1 MQKPSIDNRSET
13 ARRTEK
19 PGEFSHY
26 YLNFLALFGRE
37 RRVEDIAELA
47 RQAVSS
53 RDRHIDR
60 FGRQIADLHDFYRTR
75 HGGKDGRA
83 DEDPAPLLGGWEACD
98 LSKVRSEHG
107 GLLIA
112 LFHYGH
118 HRQVFYDLAVTGVPF
133 LAPVAKQSY
142 FECLQIGRVSTR
154 RFEHA
159 FQLIEVESP
168 RVGRDLLKGMRSGR
182 VGLIYVDGNMGPD
195 GHKLEEGGL
204 DVDFF
209 GRRIRVKEGIARL
222 AHGLGVPVL
231 PLFVEA
237 RNNEER
243 VAFEPLLYPMAKARA
258 SASELESSRQRMM
271 QTLYQH
277 LEDRVRRSPSL
288 WEFAFCLHRWIVQR
302 ERQALR
308 PVLSHDLPER
318 LTVHPAEVALFER
331 DGRQYW
337 VHVGLQLAFQLP
349 VWARGLYGFLSA
361 RPREANETE
370 KWLER
375 EGPGAGRARA
385 LLVELHA
392 RDLVIAA
399 DFKG

>member
-1 MQKPSIDNRSET
+1 MPTPSIDDCPET
-13 ARRTEK
+13 ERRVER

-37 RRVEDIAELA
+37 RRVQDIVELA

-60 FGRQIADLHDFYRTR
+60 FGRHLAELREFYRAQPR
-75 HGGKDGRA
+75 SEDGRA
-83 DEDPAPLLGGWEACD
+83 NEDPEPMLRGWGACD
-98 LSKVRSEHG
+98 LAKMQNEHG

-118 HRQVFYDLAVTGVPF
+118 HRQVFYDLAVKGVPF
-133 LAPVAKQSY
+133 LAPVAKRSY
-142 FECLQIGRVSTR
+142 FECLQIGRMSTR

-159 FQLIEVESP
+159 FRLIEVESP
-168 RVGRDLLKGMRSGR
+168 RVGRDLLKGLRAGR

-195 GHKLEEGGL
+195 GHKLEEGGV

-209 GRRIRVKEGIARL
+209 GRRIRVKEGVARL

-231 PLFVEA
+231 PLFVEP
-237 RNNEER
+237 RENEDR
-243 VAFEPLLYPMAKARA
+243 VAFGALLHPLPKAKA
-258 SASELESSRQRMM
+258 SAADLESSRQGMM
-271 QTLYQH
+271 QELYRH

-288 WEFAFCLHRWIVQR
+288 WEFAFCLHRWIVPSGRHTQR
-302 ERQALR
+302 APLG
-308 PVLSHDLPER
+308 LKLPER
-318 LTVHPAEVALFER
+318 VTLRPGEVALFER
-331 DGRQYW
+331 DGQQYW

-349 VWARGLYGFLSA
+349 VWARGLYAFLTEH
-361 RPREANETE
+361 PRDVDEAER
-370 KWLER
+370 WLER
-375 EGPGAGRARA
+375 DHPGPGRARA

-392 RDLVIAA
+392 RDLIS
-399 DFKG
+399 GT